1 MSALEQMTIKELVS
15 RHNELVK
22 EADQLASWKGRKDLL
37 VEKVAEV
44 MKESR
49 KGRTIQAAAEEL
61 LKATAYVEDGKNIG
75 HPYEYVLRHVLEEF
89 PDCNTT
95 IKCMRWYNTK
105 LNANP
110 DVIMPIRPRK
120 KIVKA
125 TPAVNSTPTEEVKS
139 VEEPEDYIGDVFTIA
154 GA

>member
-75 HPYEYVLRHVLEEF
+75 HPYEYVLRHVLESSRLQYDNQVHALVQHQAQCQSGRDHANSSAQE
-89 PDCNTT
+89 DCQG
-95 IKCMRWYNTK
+95 
-105 LNANP
+105 NARGQF
-110 DVIMPIRPRK
+110 D
-120 KIVKA
+120 
-125 TPAVNSTPTEEVKS
+125 S
-139 VEEPEDYIGDVFTIA
+139 Y
-154 GA
+154 